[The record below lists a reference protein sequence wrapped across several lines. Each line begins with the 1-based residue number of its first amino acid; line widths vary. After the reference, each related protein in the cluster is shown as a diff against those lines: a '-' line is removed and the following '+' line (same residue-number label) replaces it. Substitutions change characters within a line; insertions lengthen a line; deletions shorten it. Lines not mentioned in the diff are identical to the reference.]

1 MEHISHSDH
10 PLQRQGKGSDSLISH
25 SWRGIHKAQAVGT
38 HSSKFSHLHSPIRK
52 ATSKPGL
59 CGFFF
64 PCLQTLFNYC
74 AGPCARCQGGM
85 RPLEEPFVFEKLE
98 AVVKTAKTSM
108 ITLIQVCTNV
118 VDKSQGTVKN
128 QRLLSHMERSSHFTS
143 VAISSYWGM
152 KTVNGLKQAKSESPD
167 FII

>member
-1 MEHISHSDH
+1 
-10 PLQRQGKGSDSLISH
+10 
-25 SWRGIHKAQAVGT
+25 
-38 HSSKFSHLHSPIRK
+38 
-52 ATSKPGL
+52 
-59 CGFFF
+59 
-64 PCLQTLFNYC
+64 
-74 AGPCARCQGGM
+74 M

-143 VAISSYWGM
+143 VAISSY
-152 KTVNGLKQAKSESPD
+152 
-167 FII
+167 